1 MSKRK
6 PIAFI
11 AGMAILYGG
20 LIFVGFA
27 LSGAGH
33 GSDYFGAALL
43 APFSAFDD
51 SLWVRIAG
59 LALWISVP
67 VLIAMRRFLWCRV
80 TAATVLLAH
89 YLGVLIMS
97 SQRED
102 WGYVAHVWRH
112 AWVIVVLLAAVY
124 FATQGFMW
132 SLIARRQHGA

>member
-1 MSKRK
+1 MSK

-51 SLWVRIAG
+51 SLWVLLAG
-59 LALWISVP
+59 LALWVSVAA
-67 VLIAMRRFLWCRV
+67 LIAMRRFLWCRV

-89 YLGVLIMS
+89 YLGVLMKS
-97 SQRED
+97 SPRED
-102 WGYVAHVWRH
+102 WYYVAQVWRH
-112 AWVIVVLLAAVY
+112 LWPYVALLAAVY

-132 SLIARRQHGA
+132 SLIARREHGA